1 MQIETPRF
9 RLRDFLEDDRQS
21 FVDYQMNPRYRNLY
35 DFADSD
41 ATRANE
47 LFNLFSDWREQDPR
61 QNYQLGI
68 FERRNS
74 QLCGC
79 AGLRQLGQ
87 PEGIAVLGLELPP
100 DHWGRFG
107 MAIEIA
113 AALLEHGFSVLNLD
127 TIVGATASGNSRAAR
142 IAHWFGADIVVY
154 RDGPEWMKARGWK
167 EVGWAI
173 SHSAWK
179 MSRAALCQTGG
190 TLEPNAET
198 SGGGRRCGGSSE
210 FK

>member
-9 RLRDFLEDDRQS
+9 RLRDFLEDDRQC
-21 FVDYQMNPRYRNLY
+21 FVDYQMDPRYRNLY

-41 ATRANE
+41 ATRANQ

-61 QNYQLGI
+61 QNYQLGV

-79 AGLRQLGQ
+79 AGLRQSGQ
-87 PEGIAVLGLELPP
+87 PEGWQFLVWSCHPIIGDDLGWPSKSRLRCWNTAFPFSTSTRLSVPPRVATAV
-100 DHWGRFG
+100 W
-107 MAIEIA
+107 
-113 AALLEHGFSVLNLD
+113 HGSLTGSAQ
-127 TIVGATASGNSRAAR
+127 TIV
-142 IAHWFGADIVVY
+142 DY

-167 EVGWAI
+167 EVGWAT

-179 MSRAALCQTGG
+179 ILR
-190 TLEPNAET
+190 
-198 SGGGRRCGGSSE
+198 GRRRCL
-210 FK
+210 KTN

>member
-9 RLRDFLEDDRQS
+9 RLRDFLEGDRQS
-21 FVDYQMNPRYRNLY
+21 FVDYQMDPRYRNLY

-41 ATRANE
+41 DTRANE

-79 AGLRQLGQ
+79 AGLRQSGQ
-87 PEGIAVLGLELPP
+87 QERIAVLGLELSP

-107 MAIEIA
+107 VAIEIA
-113 AALLEHGFSVLNLD
+113 AALLEYGFSVLNLD
-127 TIVGATASGNSRAAR
+127 TTIGATASGNSRVAG
-142 IAHWFGADIVVY
+142 IAHWFGADIVDY
-154 RDGPEWMKARGWK
+154 RDGPEWMKARGWM

-173 SHSAWK
+173 SHGAWM
-179 MSRAALCQTGG
+179 MSR
-190 TLEPNAET
+190 
-198 SGGGRRCGGSSE
+198 GRRRCL
-210 FK
+210 KTN